1 MTPNESTT
9 PPHARD
15 AGKRLLHLLL
25 ERLAQRTAGDG
36 QDDRRG
42 KRPRRR
48 SRTFAHHV
56 QLGDGPLELRV
67 DDLLERLENGVAVD
81 LHRSCTVAKIGGVT
95 WLGLVRKN
103 LLRRPVRT
111 LLTAAGVALGVGLI
125 VALLSIAAGT
135 ERTAGDLIH
144 VGRADFGLF
153 QSGVSDA
160 TKSLLPDSLESRIR
174 HDAGVA
180 QTALVFL
187 DVTTVNKQAASLVIG
202 LDPSEFAAKRLTL
215 VEGTRAGALAGDHF
229 DASSERRCTSASAP
243 FPSTGIFHSGD
254 RFEDSGVVLPLSTV
268 QALAN
273 RPGEMTSIGV
283 IVMPRQRPQAVAK
296 RLEKRYGITAVV
308 EPGQAV
314 NVDTSSRLI
323 IDVGWVI
330 SVLALI
336 VGGIGVTNTMAMSV
350 FERVR
355 EIGILRAVGWPGRR
369 IAALI
374 VSEALGISLVALA
387 LGLGVGVLAA
397 HLFTAQTGLST
408 LVSPAFTA
416 SVFGWGLAFALGVGL
431 LGAVYPAWRAL
442 RLSPIE
448 ALRRE

>member
-1 MTPNESTT
+1 
-9 PPHARD
+9 
-15 AGKRLLHLLL
+15 
-25 ERLAQRTAGDG
+25 
-36 QDDRRG
+36 
-42 KRPRRR
+42 
-48 SRTFAHHV
+48 
-56 QLGDGPLELRV
+56 
-67 DDLLERLENGVAVD
+67 
-81 LHRSCTVAKIGGVT
+81 VT
-95 WLGLVRKN
+95 WFGLVRKN

-160 TKSLLPDSLESRIR
+160 TKSLLPVSLESRVAR
-174 HDAGVA
+174 DAGVA
-180 QTALVFL
+180 RTALVFL
-187 DVTTVNKQAASLVIG
+187 YVTTVNGNASSLVLG
-202 LDPSEFAAKRLTL
+202 LAPDEFAAQRLTL
-215 VEGTRAGALAGDHF
+215 VTGTRAGALAGDHF
-229 DASSERRCTSASAP
+229 GAHVGERVRIGRRT
-243 FPSTGIFHSGD
+243 FPVTGIFHSGN
-254 RFEDSGVVLPLSTV
+254 RFEDSGVVLPLATV

-273 RPGEMTSIGV
+273 RPGEVTSIGV
-283 IVMPRQRPQAVAK
+283 VAKPGQRPQAVAT
-296 RLEKRYGITAVV
+296 RLEKKYGITAVV

-323 IDVGWVI
+323 VDVGWVI

-374 VSEALGISLVALA
+374 VSEAVGISLVALA
-387 LGLGVGVLAA
+387 LGLGLGVLAA
-397 HLFTAQTGLST
+397 HLFTARTGLST
-408 LVSPAFTA
+408 LVTPAFTA
-416 SVFGWGLAFALGVGL
+416 GVLGWGLAFALGVGVV
-431 LGAVYPAWRAL
+431 GAIYPTWRAL

>member
-1 MTPNESTT
+1 M
-9 PPHARD
+9 
-15 AGKRLLHLLL
+15 
-25 ERLAQRTAGDG
+25 
-36 QDDRRG
+36 
-42 KRPRRR
+42 
-48 SRTFAHHV
+48 
-56 QLGDGPLELRV
+56 
-67 DDLLERLENGVAVD
+67 
-81 LHRSCTVAKIGGVT
+81 T

-111 LLTAAGVALGVGLI
+111 LFTAAGVALGVGLI

-135 ERTAGDLIH
+135 EKTAGDLIH

-153 QSGVSDA
+153 QSGVADA
-160 TKSLLPDSLESRIR
+160 TKSLLPVSLESRIR
-174 HDAGVA
+174 RDPGVA
-180 QTALVFL
+180 KTALVFL
-187 DVTTVNKQAASLVIG
+187 DVTTVNGEESELVLG
-202 LDPSEFAAKRLTL
+202 LAPDEFAAKRLTL
-215 VEGTRAGALAGDHF
+215 IEGNRSGALAGDHF
-229 DASSERRCTSASAP
+229 GAHVGETLHIRNRTFRVS
-243 FPSTGIFHSGD
+243 GIFHSGNQ
-254 RFEDSGVVLPLSTV
+254 FEDSGVVLPLSTV
-268 QALAN
+268 QRLTN
-273 RPGEMTSIGV
+273 RPDEVTSIGV
-283 IVMPRQRPQAVAK
+283 IVMPRQRPMVVAK
-296 RLEKRYGITAVV
+296 RLEKEYGITAVV

-355 EIGILRAVGWPGRR
+355 EIGILRAVGWPGYR

-374 VSEALGISLVALA
+374 LSEAIGISLVALG

-408 LVSPAFTA
+408 LVAPTFTA
-416 SVFGWGLAFALGVGL
+416 GVFIWGLVFALGVGVV
-431 LGAVYPAWRAL
+431 GAAYPAWRAL
-442 RLSPIE
+442 SISPIE

>member
-1 MTPNESTT
+1 MTW
-9 PPHARD
+9 
-15 AGKRLLHLLL
+15 
-25 ERLAQRTAGDG
+25 
-36 QDDRRG
+36 
-42 KRPRRR
+42 
-48 SRTFAHHV
+48 V
-56 QLGDGPLELRV
+56 
-67 DDLLERLENGVAVD
+67 
-81 LHRSCTVAKIGGVT
+81 
-95 WLGLVRKN
+95 GLVRKN

-160 TKSLLPDSLESRIR
+160 TKSLLPVSLESRIR
-174 HDAGVA
+174 HDPGVA

-187 DVTTVNKQAASLVIG
+187 DVTTVNKQASSLVIG

-215 VEGTRAGALAGDHF
+215 IEGKRTGALAGDHF
-229 DASSERRCTSASAP
+229 DAKLGELLHIGRRT
-243 FPSTGIFHSGD
+243 FPVTGIFHSGD
-254 RFEDSGVVLPLSTV
+254 RFEDSGIVLPLSTV
-268 QALAN
+268 QALTN
-273 RPGEMTSIGV
+273 RPAETTSIGV

-296 RLEKRYGITAVV
+296 RLEKKYGITAVV

-374 VSEALGISLVALA
+374 ISEALGISLVALA

-397 HLFTAQTGLST
+397 HLFTTQTGLST
-408 LVSPAFTA
+408 LVSPTFTPD
-416 SVFGWGLAFALGVGL
+416 VFGWGLAFALGVCL
-431 LGAVYPAWRAL
+431 LGAIYPAWRAL

>member
-1 MTPNESTT
+1 MP
-9 PPHARD
+9 
-15 AGKRLLHLLL
+15 
-25 ERLAQRTAGDG
+25 
-36 QDDRRG
+36 
-42 KRPRRR
+42 
-48 SRTFAHHV
+48 
-56 QLGDGPLELRV
+56 
-67 DDLLERLENGVAVD
+67 
-81 LHRSCTVAKIGGVT
+81 VT

-111 LLTAAGVALGVGLI
+111 LLTSAGVALGVGLI

-135 ERTAGDLIH
+135 EKTAGDLIH

-153 QSGVSDA
+153 QSGVQDA
-160 TKSLLPDSLESRIR
+160 TKSLLPVSLEGRIR
-174 HDAGVA
+174 RDPAVA

-187 DVTTVNKQAASLVIG
+187 DVTTVNGQASSLVIG
-202 LDPSEFAAKRLTL
+202 LAPGEFASKRLTL
-215 VEGTRAGALAGDHF
+215 VRGDRSGALAGDHF
-229 DASSERRCTSASAP
+229 GAHLGEALHIAGRTFRV
-243 FPSTGIFHSGD
+243 TGIFHSGD
-254 RFEDSGVVLPLSTV
+254 RFEDSAVELPLVTV
-268 QALAN
+268 QALA
-273 RPGEMTSIGV
+273 RHPDEVTSIGV
-283 IVMPRQRPQAVAK
+283 IVEPRQQPKVVAR
-296 RLEKRYGITAVV
+296 RLERQYGITAVV

-330 SVLALI
+330 SALALI

-350 FERVR
+350 YERVR

-387 LGLGVGVLAA
+387 LGLALGVLAA
-397 HLFTAQTGLST
+397 QLFTAQTGLST
-408 LVSPAFTA
+408 LVSPTFTA
-416 SVFGWGLAFALGVGL
+416 GVFAWGLAFALGVGV